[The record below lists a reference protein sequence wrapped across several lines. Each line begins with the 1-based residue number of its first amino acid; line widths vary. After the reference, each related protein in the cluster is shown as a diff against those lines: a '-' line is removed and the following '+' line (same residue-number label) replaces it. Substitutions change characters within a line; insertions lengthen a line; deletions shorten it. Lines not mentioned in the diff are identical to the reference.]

1 MIRLGLAALLLLA
14 LGLGLALFTTG
25 RGERLLEK
33 ARLWAWRNGLPAF
46 GQSVEGRTVPAGDG
60 TLLAT
65 DIYLPEG
72 AGPFPAILIRLPY
85 DKRQYGEVL
94 RWVRLLRPR
103 GYAVVAQDMRGR
115 YASEG
120 IFAPYPHERA
130 DAVATLDW
138 IVAQDWSNGR
148 VGTIGCSALGET
160 QVLLAAERHPA
171 HRAMI
176 PLGAGGAM
184 GDLDG
189 RASYFG
195 AFEGGI
201 LGLASAFGWFVA
213 SGGKIPDRMAG
224 VPVDYA
230 RALRSLPLI
239 DMMRQ
244 ARPDPTDWEDFLR
257 RFEDRGYWKAA
268 GYIDDTDR
276 FATPGLMVDTWYD
289 PSISGSFA
297 LTQAMRKT
305 APDQHLIVA
314 PGLHC
319 NFSGAAGAGAVG
331 DLPVGPEALLPFDE
345 IFVTFL
351 DHRLR
356 DGPAPDLPP
365 YLYYMLVEDRWRGA
379 GTWPPEGAVAQEML
393 LASESHA
400 QTAAGDGRLLP
411 PAGAALPFPRE
422 APPAPAA
429 DGIVSDPDDPVP
441 SVGGA
446 ICCTG
451 DPGERAGPLYQNRV
465 EARPDVLSYTSAPAT
480 ADLRIAGPLS
490 ARLRVSTDTPDA
502 DIVVRLSDVDPE
514 GRSRMIQEGA
524 LRLRYRKGYDRPRP
538 MEPSEVAEVTV
549 EMRHIAYLLRAG
561 HRLRLTLAG
570 SSFPRLE
577 RNLNTGGTNAEETKG
592 RAAWIVLHTGKAR
605 GRGSGPTSTSDSD
618 GTSALKFFA
627 LSD

>member
-1 MIRLGLAALLLLA
+1 MIRPGLAALLLLA
-14 LGLGLALFTTG
+14 FGLALALFTTG

-33 ARLWAWRNGLPAF
+33 ARLWAWRNGSPAF
-46 GQSVEGRTVPAGDG
+46 GHSVESLAVPAGDG

-65 DIYLPEG
+65 DIYLPKG
-72 AGPFPAILIRLPY
+72 AGPFPSILIRLPY
-85 DKRQYGEVL
+85 DKRRYGEVL

-115 YASEG
+115 HGSEG
-120 IFAPYPHERA
+120 VFAPYPHERA

-148 VGTIGCSALGET
+148 VGTVGCSALGET

-171 HRAMI
+171 HQAMI

-184 GDLDG
+184 GALDG

-201 LGLASAFGWFVA
+201 LNLASAFGWFVA
-213 SGGKIPDRMAG
+213 YGGKTPDRMAG
-224 VPVDYA
+224 VPVDHA

-297 LTQAMRKT
+297 LTKAMRTT
-305 APDQHLIVA
+305 APGQHLIVA
-314 PGLHC
+314 PGTHC
-319 NFSGAAGAGAVG
+319 NHSGAASSGAVA

-351 DHRLR
+351 DHRLKDR
-356 DGPAPDLPP
+356 PAPDLPP
-365 YLYYMLVEDRWRGA
+365 YLYYMLVENRWREA

-393 LASESHA
+393 LASEGHA

-411 PAGAALPFPRE
+411 PPGAALPFPGE
-422 APPAPAA
+422 APAA
-429 DGIVSDPDDPVP
+429 PASDGIVSDPADPVP

-451 DPGERAGPLYQNRV
+451 DPEERAGPLYQDRV
-465 EARPDVLSYTSAPAT
+465 EARPDVLVYSSAPAR
-480 ADLRIAGPLS
+480 ADLPIAGPLS
-490 ARLRVSTDTPDA
+490 ARLRVSTDTLDA
-502 DIVVRLSDVDPE
+502 DIVARLSDVDPA

-524 LRLRYRKGYDRPRP
+524 LRLRYRKGFDHPRP
-538 MEPSEVAEVTV
+538 MEPGEVAEVTV
-549 EMRHIAYLLRAG
+549 EMRHIAYLLKAG

-577 RNLNTGGTNAEETKG
+577 RNLNTGGANAEETGG
-592 RAAWIVLHTGKAR
+592 RPARIVLHTGRAS
-605 GRGSGPTSTSDSD
+605 GRGSGPTSGSD
-618 GTSALKFFA
+618 GTGISALKFFT
-627 LSD
+627 LSE